1 MSASVRFRGFGDHCT
16 SLAEAWGAA
25 IDVAGGNST
34 GFECG
39 LYTWG
44 GDRPTE
50 FKSQIPI
57 PKHALAFGLK
67 DFRSVKRSDGCFV
80 ADRVFRKGEV
90 LFFAAGTRPEAVSWP
105 GACLHV
111 LIPPSALT
119 AAEAADGRKLDEA
132 ALERFEVADPA
143 FEPLVLLLT
152 RELSAREP
160 RSKLLIDSLE
170 TAFAAALLRSLGRRP
185 VRFRGGLTAKT
196 LARVLDYID
205 AEISN
210 EIRLA
215 DLAQVAAL
223 SQSHFAT
230 AFRQSTGYSPHRW
243 LMKRRIER
251 AAEMLRET
259 NLSVTE
265 VASICGFASSAH
277 FADSFRSNMGAS
289 PSRWRRDA
297 L

>member
-1 MSASVRFRGFGDHCT
+1 MSAAISFHGFGDQCT
-16 SLAEAWGAA
+16 SIAEAWGAA
-25 IDVAGGNST
+25 VEATGSNST
-34 GFECG
+34 GFEAG
-39 LYTWG
+39 VYIWG
-44 GDRPTE
+44 GEGPTE
-50 FKSQIPI
+50 FKSQVPI

-67 DFRSVKRSDGCFV
+67 DFRSVKRLNGHLV
-80 ADRVFRKGEV
+80 ADRVFRKGEA
-90 LFFAAGTRPEAVSWP
+90 LFFAAGTQPEAVSWP

-111 LIPPSALT
+111 LVPTSALM
-119 AAEAADGRKLDEA
+119 AAEVADGRTLPEG
-132 ALERFEVADPA
+132 ALERFEVMDPA
-143 FEPLVLLLT
+143 FELLTVLLT
-152 RELSAREP
+152 RELRDREP

-170 TAFAAALLRSLGRRP
+170 AAFAAALLRSLGRRP
-185 VRFRGGLTAKT
+185 VRFKGGLAAKV

-205 AEISN
+205 AELSK

-215 DLAQVAAL
+215 DLARIAAL
-223 SQSHFAT
+223 SQTHFAT

-277 FADSFRSNMGAS
+277 FATSFRSYLGAS
-289 PSRWRRDA
+289 PSRWRRDV